1 MDISDIALHGLQQ
14 ADTDLNQAASA
25 IANAPTTGSNGT
37 LDVGDLSQDMV
48 TLMSA
53 QNLFDANLASLKT
66 ADQVQKNLLDVT
78 A

>member
-1 MDISDIALHGLQQ
+1 
-14 ADTDLNQAASA
+14 
-25 IANAPTTGSNGT
+25 
-37 LDVGDLSQDMV
+37 MV